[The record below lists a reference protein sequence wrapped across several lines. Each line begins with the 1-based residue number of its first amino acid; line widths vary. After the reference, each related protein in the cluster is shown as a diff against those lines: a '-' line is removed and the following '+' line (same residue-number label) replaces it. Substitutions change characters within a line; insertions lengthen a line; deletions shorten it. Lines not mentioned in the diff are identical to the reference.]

1 MRICKDGR
9 IWGQNNSYH
18 NPEYIRKQREANS
31 GPKHHNWKG
40 GKSLLRK
47 IRKHK
52 SQKYYLFS
60 KENLEKLKGIGI
72 RNKNGRNNPMY
83 GKRHST
89 EAKIKMSEKKKKI
102 YLRENN
108 PNWQGGISFLPYS
121 PEFNDQLKD
130 KIRKRDEHRCQ
141 LCFKHQN
148 ELRNQNNKSYKLIVH
163 HINLNKNNNNSDN
176 LISLCRECHLKI
188 HYNNQININNFPFKN
203 KLTEVFLR

>member
-40 GKSLLRK
+40 GKSLLR
-47 IRKHK
+47 
-52 SQKYYLFS
+52 
-60 KENLEKLKGIGI
+60 
-72 RNKNGRNNPMY
+72 
-83 GKRHST
+83 
-89 EAKIKMSEKKKKI
+89 
-102 YLRENN
+102 
-108 PNWQGGISFLPYS
+108 
-121 PEFNDQLKD
+121 

-176 LISLCRECHLKI
+176 LISLRRECHLKI
-188 HYNNQININNFPFKN
+188 YYNNQININNFPFKN